1 MNPSAHRSYPD
12 RKQTCA
18 GRANGI
24 DSRPLGAV
32 HRQWVVYP
40 GTDAEVLGSILCR
53 IRLDSSDTKLHSN
66 PLASGF
72 SDLARRGFGRG
83 IAPRWVEEKTIMF
96 KVTTITNQTQ
106 RIWALEGSLVGPWL
120 SSLEGRWD
128 EERRAQ
134 VGARF
139 VIDLT
144 KVTIVSQHGEN
155 ILFQMFTEGARLVG
169 NSSLA
174 RMVIRQVERRRN
186 LQREERKDKAGG
198 RASLAVGIVMLLVLT
213 GRLSWASTWG
223 RPQTTSD
230 EPSIERLSTEGA
242 ADHAALSNIL
252 AVMPQMPR
260 GPLDV
265 LHEYE
270 QEMTS
275 ISDGF
280 SQELAQ
286 TIQAVRLG
294 QVSASES
301 EGLIW
306 ERYQIAMM
314 QFQVFS
320 ALHSALRHDLDQ
332 TRPGPLPASE
342 HGGAEVVV
350 AELPFSSL
358 QLPASL
364 VSYLNL
370 TQSQVVEIQI
380 LIGSERQRLEPLLTR
395 SHRNRQRLAAA
406 TEKGKFD
413 EKLVRKLATQQSRLM
428 AELIVATSRFQAELY
443 AVLTAEQQRKV
454 EDARHQQGDRSE
466 NPDQ

>member
-1 MNPSAHRSYPD
+1 
-12 RKQTCA
+12 
-18 GRANGI
+18 
-24 DSRPLGAV
+24 
-32 HRQWVVYP
+32 
-40 GTDAEVLGSILCR
+40 
-53 IRLDSSDTKLHSN
+53 
-66 PLASGF
+66 
-72 SDLARRGFGRG
+72 
-83 IAPRWVEEKTIMF
+83 MF

-106 RIWALEGSLVGPWL
+106 RILALEGSLVDPWL
-120 SSLEGRWD
+120 SNLKGRWD

-134 VGARF
+134 EGGMF

-155 ILFQMFTEGARLVG
+155 VLFQMFTEGARLVG
-169 NSSLA
+169 NSTLA
-174 RMVIRQVERRRN
+174 RMAIRQVELRRN
-186 LQREERKDKAGG
+186 LQREQRKDKAGR
-198 RASLAVGIVMLLVLT
+198 RASLAVGIVMLLVLA
-213 GRLSWASTWG
+213 GRLSWASSWG
-223 RPQTTSD
+223 QPQRASD
-230 EPSIERLSTEGA
+230 APPMEKLTAGVA
-242 ADHAALSNIL
+242 GDHAALSNIL
-252 AVMPQMPR
+252 AVTPQMPR

-265 LHEYE
+265 LNQYE

-286 TIQAVRLG
+286 IIEAVRLG
-294 QVSASES
+294 QISASES

-332 TRPGPLPASE
+332 TRPVQPPASE
-342 HGGAEVVV
+342 HDGGEVVV

-370 TQSQVVEIQI
+370 TQSQVGEIQV

-395 SHRNRQRLAAA
+395 FNRNRQRLVAV
-406 TEKGKFD
+406 TENAKFD
-413 EKLVRKLATQQSRLM
+413 GKLVRKLATQQSRLM
-428 AELIVATSRFQAELY
+428 AELIVATSRFRAELY
-443 AVLTAEQQRKV
+443 AVLTSEQHRKV
-454 EDARHQQGDRSE
+454 DEARHQLSDRSE

>member
-1 MNPSAHRSYPD
+1 MVWH
-12 RKQTCA
+12 
-18 GRANGI
+18 GRCPPKI
-24 DSRPLGAV
+24 
-32 HRQWVVYP
+32 
-40 GTDAEVLGSILCR
+40 
-53 IRLDSSDTKLHSN
+53 
-66 PLASGF
+66 
-72 SDLARRGFGRG
+72 
-83 IAPRWVEEKTIMF
+83 EEKAIMF

-106 RIWALEGSLVGPWL
+106 RILALEGSLVGPWL
-120 SSLEGRWD
+120 SNLKGRWD

-134 VGARF
+134 EGAMF

-169 NSSLA
+169 NSPLA
-174 RMVIRQVERRRN
+174 RMVIREVERRRN
-186 LQREERKDKAGG
+186 LQREQRKDKAGR

-223 RPQTTSD
+223 QPERASD
-230 EPSIERLSTEGA
+230 APPVEKLTAGVA

-252 AVMPQMPR
+252 AVTPQMPQ
-260 GPLDV
+260 GPLD
-265 LHEYE
+265 LLNEYE

-286 TIQAVRLG
+286 IIEAVRLG
-294 QVSASES
+294 QISASES

-320 ALHSALRHDLDQ
+320 ALHSALRHDLDE
-332 TRPGPLPASE
+332 TRPVPPPASE
-342 HGGAEVVV
+342 HGGGEVVV

-370 TQSQVVEIQI
+370 TQSQVGEIQV

-395 SHRNRQRLAAA
+395 FHRNRQLLVAA

-428 AELIVATSRFQAELY
+428 AELIVATSRVQAELY
-443 AVLTAEQQRKV
+443 AVLTPEQQTKV
-454 EDARHQQGDRSE
+454 DDARLRQFRH
-466 NPDQ
+466 

>member
-1 MNPSAHRSYPD
+1 
-12 RKQTCA
+12 
-18 GRANGI
+18 
-24 DSRPLGAV
+24 
-32 HRQWVVYP
+32 
-40 GTDAEVLGSILCR
+40 
-53 IRLDSSDTKLHSN
+53 
-66 PLASGF
+66 
-72 SDLARRGFGRG
+72 
-83 IAPRWVEEKTIMF
+83 
-96 KVTTITNQTQ
+96 
-106 RIWALEGSLVGPWL
+106 
-120 SSLEGRWD
+120 
-128 EERRAQ
+128 
-134 VGARF
+134 
-139 VIDLT
+139 
-144 KVTIVSQHGEN
+144 
-155 ILFQMFTEGARLVG
+155 
-169 NSSLA
+169 
-174 RMVIRQVERRRN
+174 
-186 LQREERKDKAGG
+186 
-198 RASLAVGIVMLLVLT
+198 
-213 GRLSWASTWG
+213 
-223 RPQTTSD
+223 
-230 EPSIERLSTEGA
+230 
-242 ADHAALSNIL
+242 
-252 AVMPQMPR
+252 MPR

-332 TRPGPLPASE
+332 TRPVPLPASK

-443 AVLTAEQQRKV
+443 AVLTAEQQTKLD
-454 EDARHQQGDRSE
+454 DARRHQMSDRSE

>member
-1 MNPSAHRSYPD
+1 
-12 RKQTCA
+12 
-18 GRANGI
+18 
-24 DSRPLGAV
+24 
-32 HRQWVVYP
+32 
-40 GTDAEVLGSILCR
+40 
-53 IRLDSSDTKLHSN
+53 
-66 PLASGF
+66 
-72 SDLARRGFGRG
+72 
-83 IAPRWVEEKTIMF
+83 MF

-106 RIWALEGSLVGPWL
+106 RILALEGSLVGPWL
-120 SSLEGRWD
+120 SNLKGRWD

-134 VGARF
+134 EGAMF

-169 NSSLA
+169 NSPLA
-174 RMVIRQVERRRN
+174 RMVIREVERRRN
-186 LQREERKDKAGG
+186 LQREQRKDKAGR

-223 RPQTTSD
+223 QPERASD
-230 EPSIERLSTEGA
+230 APPVEKLTAGVA

-252 AVMPQMPR
+252 AVTPQMPQ
-260 GPLDV
+260 GPLD
-265 LHEYE
+265 LLNEYE

-286 TIQAVRLG
+286 IIEAVRLG
-294 QVSASES
+294 QISASES

-320 ALHSALRHDLDQ
+320 ALHSALRHDLDE
-332 TRPGPLPASE
+332 TRPVPPPASE
-342 HGGAEVVV
+342 HGGGEVVV

-370 TQSQVVEIQI
+370 TQSQVGEIQV

-395 SHRNRQRLAAA
+395 FHRNRQLLVAA

-428 AELIVATSRFQAELY
+428 AELIVATSRVQAELY
-443 AVLTAEQQRKV
+443 AVLTPEQQTKV
-454 EDARHQQGDRSE
+454 DDARLRQFRH
-466 NPDQ
+466 

>member
-1 MNPSAHRSYPD
+1 
-12 RKQTCA
+12 
-18 GRANGI
+18 
-24 DSRPLGAV
+24 
-32 HRQWVVYP
+32 
-40 GTDAEVLGSILCR
+40 
-53 IRLDSSDTKLHSN
+53 
-66 PLASGF
+66 
-72 SDLARRGFGRG
+72 
-83 IAPRWVEEKTIMF
+83 MF
-96 KVTTITNQTQ
+96 KVTTITKRTQ
-106 RIWALEGSLVGPWL
+106 RILALEGSLVGPWL
-120 SSLEGRWD
+120 SNLKGRWD

-134 VGARF
+134 EGAMF

-144 KVTIVSQHGEN
+144 KVTIVSQHAEN

-169 NSSLA
+169 NSPLA

-186 LQREERKDKAGG
+186 LRREERKDEAGR
-198 RASLAVGIVMLLVLT
+198 RASLAVGIVMLLVLA

-223 RPQTTSD
+223 QPPRASD
-230 EPSIERLSTEGA
+230 APPIEKVTAGVA

-252 AVMPQMPR
+252 AVTPQMPR

-265 LHEYE
+265 LNKYE
-270 QEMTS
+270 QEMTA

-286 TIQAVRLG
+286 IIEAVRLG
-294 QVSASES
+294 QISASES
-301 EGLIW
+301 DGLIW

-320 ALHSALRHDLDQ
+320 ALHSALQHDLDQ
-332 TRPGPLPASE
+332 TRPVPPPASE

-370 TQSQVVEIQI
+370 TQSQAGEIQV

-395 SHRNRQRLAAA
+395 FNRNRQRLVAA
-406 TEKGKFD
+406 TEKGQFD

-443 AVLTAEQQRKV
+443 AVLTPEQQRKV
-454 EDARHQQGDRSE
+454 DDARHQLSDRSE

>member
-1 MNPSAHRSYPD
+1 
-12 RKQTCA
+12 
-18 GRANGI
+18 
-24 DSRPLGAV
+24 
-32 HRQWVVYP
+32 
-40 GTDAEVLGSILCR
+40 
-53 IRLDSSDTKLHSN
+53 
-66 PLASGF
+66 
-72 SDLARRGFGRG
+72 
-83 IAPRWVEEKTIMF
+83 MF
-96 KVTTITNQTQ
+96 KVTTSTNQTQ
-106 RIWALEGSLVGPWL
+106 RILVLAGSLVGPSL
-120 SSLEGRWD
+120 SDLKGRWD

-134 VGARF
+134 EGAMF

-144 KVTIVSQHGEN
+144 KVMIISQHGEN

-169 NSSLA
+169 NGPLA

-186 LQREERKDKAGG
+186 LQGEERKDKAGR
-198 RASLAVGIVMLLVLT
+198 RASLAVGIVMLLVLA

-223 RPQTTSD
+223 QPQRASD
-230 EPSIERLSTEGA
+230 ALPIEELTAGVA

-252 AVMPQMPR
+252 AVAPQMPR

-265 LHEYE
+265 LNEYE
-270 QEMTS
+270 QEMIS

-286 TIQAVRLG
+286 IIEAVRPG
-294 QVSASES
+294 QISASES

-306 ERYQIAMM
+306 ERYQTAMM

-332 TRPGPLPASE
+332 TRPAQPPASE
-342 HGGAEVVV
+342 HGGGEVVV
-350 AELPFSSL
+350 AELPFSSVP
-358 QLPASL
+358 LPASL
-364 VSYLNL
+364 VTYLNL
-370 TQSQVVEIQI
+370 TQSQVGEIQV

-395 SHRNRQRLAAA
+395 FNRNRERLVAA

-443 AVLTAEQQRKV
+443 AVLTPEQQTKV
-454 EDARHQQGDRSE
+454 DDARLQQFRH
-466 NPDQ
+466 

>member
-1 MNPSAHRSYPD
+1 
-12 RKQTCA
+12 
-18 GRANGI
+18 
-24 DSRPLGAV
+24 
-32 HRQWVVYP
+32 
-40 GTDAEVLGSILCR
+40 
-53 IRLDSSDTKLHSN
+53 
-66 PLASGF
+66 
-72 SDLARRGFGRG
+72 
-83 IAPRWVEEKTIMF
+83 MF

-106 RIWALEGSLVGPWL
+106 RKLALEGSLVGPWL
-120 SSLEGRWD
+120 SNLKGRWD

-134 VGARF
+134 EGAMF

-155 ILFQMFTEGARLVG
+155 ILFQMFTKGARLVG
-169 NSSLA
+169 NSPLA
-174 RMVIRQVERRRN
+174 RMVIRQLERRRN
-186 LQREERKDKAGG
+186 LQREERKDKAGR

-223 RPQTTSD
+223 QPERASD
-230 EPSIERLSTEGA
+230 APPVEKLTAGVA

-252 AVMPQMPR
+252 AVTPQMPR

-265 LHEYE
+265 LSEYE

-286 TIQAVRLG
+286 IIEADRLG
-294 QVSASES
+294 QISASES

-332 TRPGPLPASE
+332 TRPVPPPASE
-342 HGGAEVVV
+342 HGGGEVVV
-350 AELPFSSL
+350 AELPFSSQ

-370 TQSQVVEIQI
+370 TQSQVGEIQV

-395 SHRNRQRLAAA
+395 FHRNRQLLVAA

-443 AVLTAEQQRKV
+443 AVLTPEQQTKV
-454 EDARHQQGDRSE
+454 DDARLRQFRH
-466 NPDQ
+466 